1 MKAMEYE
8 FLKHG
13 FCLVFSEMD
22 FMLISCHCYRGIS
35 LSTLDFKHYFFFI
48 LLPIF
53 IRQLSVRHLI
63 SLWFFSCLDGWLGDS
78 MFPISFVDFSI
89 GLNFA

>member
-13 FCLVFSEMD
+13 FCLVFPEIG
-22 FMLISCHCYRGIS
+22 FILISCHCYRGIS
-35 LSTLDFKHYFFFI
+35 LSTLDFKHFFFI

-53 IRQLSVRHLI
+53 IRQLNVRHLV

-78 MFPISFVDFSI
+78 MFTISFVDLSI